1 MTNVKARL
9 AALSLLDR
17 AFSAMSDDELT
28 TAVHALPDDH
38 RDGLAKLSG
47 VPAGADDD
55 TWVSSLRNTA
65 HQGRISGGLEQVAA
79 VLTDT
84 ALGDCVEQLGDAADA
99 PTEEQLRDVLPGLC
113 ERHGLAVTRLMLASA
128 VCGEATASPILVRL
142 LKTDDELKLPPVP
155 ARPAVPRHVDD
166 RHSEAEREELRRSR
180 RERREREQAEARA
193 RREQAARARS
203 KR

>member
-17 AFSAMSDDELT
+17 ALAAMSDDELVS
-28 TAVHALPDDH
+28 AVHALPDDH
-38 RDGLAKLSG
+38 RDALAKLSG
-47 VPAGADDD
+47 TPADADDD
-55 TWVSSLRNTA
+55 AWVTTLREAA
-65 HQGRISGGLEQVAA
+65 HKGRINGGLEQIAA
-79 VLTDT
+79 VLTDR
-84 ALGDCVEQLGDAADA
+84 ALADCVEQLGDAADA

-113 ERHGLAVTRLMLASA
+113 ERHGLASVRLMMASA
-128 VCGEATASPILVRL
+128 VCGEATASAILVRL

-155 ARPAVPRHVDD
+155 PRPAAAVRVDD
-166 RHSEAEREELRRSR
+166 RHSEAEREELRRQR

-203 KR
+203 KH

>member
-1 MTNVKARL
+1 MTTVKARL

-17 AFSAMSDDELT
+17 ALAAMSDDELT
-28 TAVHALPDDH
+28 AAVQAQPDDH
-38 RDGLAKLSG
+38 RDALAKVAG
-47 VPAGADDD
+47 VPAGADDT
-55 TWVSSLRNTA
+55 TWVASLRDAA
-65 HQGRISGGLEQVAA
+65 HKGRINGGLEQIAA
-79 VLTDT
+79 VLTDA
-84 ALGDCVEQLGDAADA
+84 ALSDCVEQLGDAADA
-99 PTEEQLRDVLPGLC
+99 PTEEQLREVLPGLR
-113 ERHGLAVTRLMLASA
+113 ERHGLPTTRLMLASA

-155 ARPAVPRHVDD
+155 ARAAAPVRVDD

-203 KR
+203 KH